1 VNENGIL
8 TWTYNFPETTRQV
21 IVYPNPGQNEIMIKS
36 ISPNLIFELFDMQ
49 GVKMLSKKIATEDR
63 IDTKDLPQGM
73 YIYQV
78 LNPQAEIIETGKWI
92 KN

>member
-1 VNENGIL
+1 
-8 TWTYNFPETTRQV
+8 
-21 IVYPNPGQNEIMIKS
+21 MIKS

>member
-1 VNENGIL
+1 
-8 TWTYNFPETTRQV
+8 
-21 IVYPNPGQNEIMIKS
+21 
-36 ISPNLIFELFDMQ
+36 
-49 GVKMLSKKIATEDR
+49 MLSKKIATEDR